1 MDKLINT
8 TIAGR
13 YVLEKKLD
21 SGGMGAIFLARDILI
36 AKQVV
41 VKNLHSFKK
50 SKDNVERFR
59 QEAEILKKL
68 DHDNIVTIIDHQ
80 SWEDEIFIVL
90 EYLNGHSLQDKI
102 AKKKYLSIEEISNIY
117 FQALDALEA
126 AHSKSIIHRDL
137 KPSNI
142 FCIPKTDS
150 FDFIKILDF
159 GISLILDEDQDNRLT
174 KTGEIIGTPIYL
186 SPEQITGKQKISFH
200 TDIYSMGVILFE
212 MFAGF
217 PPFSGMNDMDV
228 LLGHLYR
235 TPGKVQRP
243 DLEEHPQYAKFQKVI
258 ERSLMKNIDDR
269 FQSINEIRVFFESEN
284 IPEIRRGR
292 NFINDRRTR
301 HKESLKKTIPR
312 YEKGEITQKRE
323 IGGMASDTTIQT
335 GGPFSKAVKVAAFE
349 DEQRSI
355 EMSLVPLLMISNYSL
370 IKEIDFNSVNNKPD
384 IIILNEGNEHNLENL
399 KKLRSEKA
407 SSDIPILVCGDED
420 DLDLISKSINAGA
433 TDYLPF
439 PYSPEGI
446 VRKIGKYSNSSSKNI
461 KIK

>member
-21 SGGMGAIFLARDILI
+21 SGGMGSIFLARDKLI
-36 AKQVV
+36 SKQVV

-50 SKDNVERFR
+50 SKENIVRFR

-68 DHDNIVTIIDHQ
+68 DHDNIVTIIDQQ

-102 AKKKYLSIEEISNIY
+102 TKKKYLSIEEITSIY

-126 AHSKSIIHRDL
+126 AHSKSVVHRDL

-142 FCIPKTDS
+142 FCIPKTDA

-159 GISLILDEDQDNRLT
+159 GISLILDEDQNSRLT

-186 SPEQITGKQKISFH
+186 SPEQITGKQNISYQ

-217 PPFSGMNDMDV
+217 PPFSGLNDMDV

-243 DLEEHPQYAKFQKVI
+243 ELEDHPHFAKFQKVI
-258 ERSLMKNIDDR
+258 ERSLMKNIDER
-269 FQSINEIRVFFESEN
+269 FQSINEIREFFKSEN
-284 IPEIRRGR
+284 VPEVRRSR

-301 HKESLKKTIPR
+301 HKESLKKIIPR
-312 YEKGEITQKRE
+312 SGNGHITQKRE
-323 IGGMASDTTIQT
+323 IGRIGSDTTLQT
-335 GGPFSKAVKVAAFE
+335 GSPVSKVVKVAAFE
-349 DEQRSI
+349 DEKRSI

-370 IKEIDFNSVNNKPD
+370 IEEIDFNSVHNNPD
-384 IIILNEGNEHNLENL
+384 LIILNEGNENNL
-399 KKLRSEKA
+399 KNLKELRAEKA
-407 SSDIPILVCGDED
+407 SAAIPILVCGDED
-420 DLDLISKSINAGA
+420 DLDFISKSINAGA
-433 TDYLPF
+433 TDYIPF
-439 PYSPEGI
+439 PYSPEAI
-446 VRKIGKYSNSSSKNI
+446 VRKIIKYSNSSSKGF
-461 KIK
+461 KI